1 MLHGIR
7 AAMRM
12 EPVAGPTRWRATHGY
27 SDLVTA
33 PTVDR
38 TDFTVVYDGEALAD
52 HRMSV
57 RDLAPALLG
66 LADIF
71 QDAGEALNPGQ
82 PPVSLNIRATDDGSF
97 LVELS
102 VLHQEYLSLLANPNA
117 VATGVLFTLI
127 AGPLG
132 VFRYFRDRRKV
143 GALESQLPNGYVRI
157 TLADGT
163 TIDFPPEVLALALRP
178 VIRKATRAVID
189 PLTRDG
195 ISQLEVR
202 PARSEPATVA
212 ITDAEVPGLIAAVTE
227 DDNGHTIVSDA
238 QFEIVLTVT
247 SPNFQPGNKWR
258 LNDGSGADWFSMDDF
273 GFADRVTQG
282 QVAFRSGDR
291 LRAVVRY
298 RQLID
303 RAGDLHTERSVLQ
316 VVRHIPFTPGVQG
329 DLLREL
335 TRPADDEDGGPSG
348 A

>member
-1 MLHGIR
+1 MS
-7 AAMRM
+7 
-12 EPVAGPTRWRATHGY
+12 T
-27 SDLVTA
+27 

-38 TDFTVVYDGEALAD
+38 ADFTVVYDGEALAD

-82 PPVSLNIRATDDGSF
+82 SPVALDIRATDDGSF

-102 VLHQEYLSLLANPNA
+102 VVHQEYLSLLANPNA
-117 VATGVLFTLI
+117 VATGLLFTLI
-127 AGPLG
+127 AGPVG
-132 VFRYFRDRRKV
+132 VFRYFRDRRKR
-143 GALESQLPNGYVRI
+143 GARESQLPNGYVRI
-157 TLADGT
+157 TMPDGT
-163 TIDFPPEVLALALRP
+163 AIDFPPEVLTLALRP
-178 VIRKATRAVID
+178 VIRKAARAVID
-189 PLTRDG
+189 PLTKDG
-195 ISQLEVR
+195 ISRFEVR
-202 PARSEPATVA
+202 PTRSAEATVA
-212 ITDAEVPGLIAAVTE
+212 ITDDEVPVLIAVLTE
-227 DDNGHTIVSDA
+227 DDNGQTIVSDA

-258 LNDGSGADWFSMDDF
+258 LNDGSGADWFAMDDF

-298 RQLID
+298 KQLID

-316 VVRHIPFTPGVQG
+316 VVRHIPFTPGTQG

-335 TRPADDEDGGPSG
+335 TRSADDEDDEPSD